1 MRVRRDLRKNMEA
14 TGNATKKKGSFSGSV
29 GFVLA
34 AAGSAVGLGN
44 LWRFPYLA
52 AKNGGGLFLI
62 TYLVLVLTFGFTL
75 LVSEVAIGRKTKG
88 SPAGAYGMMH
98 PKMKWLGGI
107 AAIVPFLILP
117 YYSVI
122 GGWVLKYAFVYLF
135 GQGRAAA
142 EEGFFTDYIVS
153 PVEPVVLLGIF
164 VGLTT
169 VVIYRGINQGIE
181 KISKILMPVLFVV
194 VLVLSAFVLTI
205 DYSDG
210 SVTRTGVEGLMVY
223 VIPNLDGLTVSSFLR
238 VLVDAMGQLFYSIS
252 VAMGIMIAYGSYL
265 SDGDDLLKGVKQI
278 EFCDRFVAFM
288 AGVMIIVPLYVM
300 MGREGM
306 NASGPSLLFISMPGV
321 FVRLGIAGEVLGAA
335 FFIMVFVAALTS
347 AISLMEAVV
356 SSLME
361 VFGWSRKRATV
372 VEGVVC
378 FAIGLVVC
386 LGYNA
391 FYFEAA
397 LPNGSTGQILDILD
411 YLSNSILMPVLA
423 IGTCFLVGWLVKPE
437 TVIAEATKNGEKF
450 GRKRL
455 FVVMVRFVSP
465 VLLLVLLLQSM
476 GVF

>member
-1 MRVRRDLRKNMEA
+1 MEA
-14 TGNATKKKGSFSGSV
+14 TGNAKKKKGSFSGSV

-62 TYLVLVLTFGFTL
+62 TYLFLVLTFGFTL

-88 SPAGAYGMMH
+88 SPAGAYGMMN
-98 PKMKWLGGI
+98 PKWKWLGGI

-122 GGWVLKYAFVYLF
+122 GGWVLKYALVYLT
-135 GQGRAAA
+135 GQGTAAA
-142 EEGFFTDYIVS
+142 QEGFFSGYIVS
-153 PVEPVVLLGIF
+153 PVEPVVLLAVF

-169 VVIYRGINQGIE
+169 VVIYRGINHGIE

-194 VLVLSAFVLTI
+194 VVALSIFALTI

-210 SVTRTGVEGLMVY
+210 SVTRTGLDGLMVY
-223 VIPNLDGLTVSSFLR
+223 VIPDLKGLTLSSFLG

-265 SDGDDLLKGVKQI
+265 SDEDDMLKGVRQI
-278 EFCDRFVAFM
+278 EFCDTFVAFM
-288 AGVMIIVPLYVM
+288 AGIMIIVPLYVM

-321 FVRLGIAGEVLGAA
+321 FVRLGIAGNILGAA

-356 SSLME
+356 ASLME
-361 VFGWSRKRATV
+361 MFGWTRKRATI
-372 VEGVVC
+372 VEGALC
-378 FAIGLVVC
+378 FLIGLVVC

-411 YLSNSILMPVLA
+411 YISNSILMPVLA
-423 IGTCFLVGWLVKPE
+423 IGTCFLVGWVVKPQ
-437 TVIAEATKNGEKF
+437 TVINEVTKNGEKF
-450 GRKRL
+450 NRKGL
-455 FVVMVRFVSP
+455 FVVMVRYISP
-465 VLLLVLLLQSM
+465 VFLLILLLQSLGM
-476 GVF
+476 F

>member
-1 MRVRRDLRKNMEA
+1 ME
-14 TGNATKKKGSFSGSV
+14 TSGNEKKLKGSFSGSI

-88 SPAGAYGMMH
+88 SPAAAYGMMH
-98 PKMKWLGGI
+98 PKWKWLGGL
-107 AAIVPFLILP
+107 AVIVPFLILP

-122 GGWVLKYAFVYLF
+122 GGWVLKYAITYAT
-135 GQGRAAA
+135 GQGTAAA
-142 EEGFFTDYIVS
+142 GESYFGDYIVS
-153 PVEPVVLLGIF
+153 PVEPVILLAVF

-169 VVIYRGINQGIE
+169 IVIYRGINRGIE
-181 KISKILMPVLFVV
+181 KISKILMPILFIV
-194 VLVLSAFVLTI
+194 VLVLSVFVLTI
-205 DYSDG
+205 SHTEG
-210 SVTRTGVEGLMVY
+210 EVTRTGIEGLMVY
-223 VIPNLDGLTVSSFLR
+223 VIPDLEGLTLSTFLG

-265 SDGDDLLKGVKQI
+265 SDKDDMLKGVKQI
-278 EFCDRFVAFM
+278 EFCDTFVAFM

-321 FVRLGIAGEVLGAA
+321 FVRLGIAGDILGAA

-356 SSLME
+356 SSFME
-361 VFGWSRKRATV
+361 MFGWTRKRATIA
-372 VEGVVC
+372 EGMIC
-378 FAIGLVVC
+378 FLIGLVVC

-391 FYFEAA
+391 LYFEAA

-411 YLSNSILMPVLA
+411 YVSNSILMPVLA
-423 IGTCFLVGWLVKPE
+423 IGTCILVGWVVKPGE
-437 TVIAEATKNGEKF
+437 IIGEATKNDEKF
-450 GRKRL
+450 GRKGL
-455 FVVMVRFVSP
+455 FIVMVRYISP
-465 VLLLVLLLQSM
+465 LLLLVLLFQSM